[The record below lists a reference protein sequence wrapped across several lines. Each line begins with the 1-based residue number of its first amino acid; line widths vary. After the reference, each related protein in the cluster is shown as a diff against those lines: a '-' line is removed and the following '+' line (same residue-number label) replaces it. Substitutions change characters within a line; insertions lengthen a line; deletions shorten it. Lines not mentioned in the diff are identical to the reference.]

1 MSGEIPTGAAARLQ
15 PSASH
20 SFTMRLH
27 SCHNRA
33 ARSPVSRRRSPTR
46 EAMLSA
52 IDPVR
57 VESREVVRDVTV
69 ACGDSG
75 HADAVVRNL
84 EGGGLTA
91 SLTAPS

>member
-1 MSGEIPTGAAARLQ
+1 
-15 PSASH
+15 
-20 SFTMRLH
+20 
-27 SCHNRA
+27 
-33 ARSPVSRRRSPTR
+33 
-46 EAMLSA
+46 MLSA